1 MLLQILGVVL
11 VLALVFTL
19 FVRPGATLAVILAVG
34 VVGAAIVVSWND
46 IQQTRAQQAARAAFV
61 QQSASALVQPN
72 VTVPPPT
79 PAHSGT

>member
-19 FVRPGATLAVILAVG
+19 FIRPGATIAIVLALG
-34 VVGAAIVVSWND
+34 VVGAAVVVSWD
-46 IQQTRAQQAARAAFV
+46 DVQQARAQRAANV
-61 QQSASALVQPN
+61 ALQQQGATAQPN

-79 PAHSGT
+79 PTHSGS

>member
-19 FVRPGATLAVILAVG
+19 FIRPGATVAVLLAAA
-34 VVGAAIVVSWND
+34 VVGAAVVVSWND
-46 IQQTRAQQAARAAFV
+46 IAQVRAQRAAQAGF
-61 QQSASALVQPN
+61 QQQNAAVQPN